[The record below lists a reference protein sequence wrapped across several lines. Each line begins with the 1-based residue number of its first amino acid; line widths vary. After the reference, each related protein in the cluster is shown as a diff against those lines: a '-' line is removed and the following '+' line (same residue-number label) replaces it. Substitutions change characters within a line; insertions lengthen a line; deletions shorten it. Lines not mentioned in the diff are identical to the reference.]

1 MIHPASAGEERKQ
14 NWSSGIVIFH
24 QEKGGRPHRGSEPK
38 SSALRSEP
46 IFRTA
51 RTALA
56 KPTSSSQHQGP
67 NGSGTKAHD
76 RNPEVGVCPC
86 ALQAQKGTGPVR
98 KSTCRSQ
105 SQHFAIRSFLREV
118 RRAKPLMSWRRLY
131 LRKSAKL
138 RFRMCYIL
146 SIERELL
153 RHSQLP
159 KSRQGKHQL
168 KERRLQKCF

>member
-14 NWSSGIVIFH
+14 SWSSGIVIFH

-38 SSALRSEP
+38 SSAKRGADQSSVPRGLRWQ
-46 IFRTA
+46 
-51 RTALA
+51 
-56 KPTSSSQHQGP
+56 SQPLPPNIKGP
-67 NGSGTKAHD
+67 MVRGPRHMTEIQRLGSA
-76 RNPEVGVCPC
+76 PV

-146 SIERELL
+146 SIERQLL
-153 RHSQLP
+153 R
-159 KSRQGKHQL
+159 
-168 KERRLQKCF
+168 